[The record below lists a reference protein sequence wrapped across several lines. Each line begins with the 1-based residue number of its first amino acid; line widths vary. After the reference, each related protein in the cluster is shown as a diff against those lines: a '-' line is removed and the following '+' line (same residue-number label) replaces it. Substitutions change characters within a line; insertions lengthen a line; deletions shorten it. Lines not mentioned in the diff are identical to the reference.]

1 MQIIRP
7 KLKIVQRI
15 SVEMMKGEVEVTR
28 MRRRITDGPGGIQ
41 NRGKKNFFLSK
52 VIKSFKICRRST

>member
-15 SVEMMKGEVEVTR
+15 SVEMMKGEEEVTR
-28 MRRRITDGPGGIQ
+28 MRRRIIDGPGGI
-41 NRGKKNFFLSK
+41 
-52 VIKSFKICRRST
+52 